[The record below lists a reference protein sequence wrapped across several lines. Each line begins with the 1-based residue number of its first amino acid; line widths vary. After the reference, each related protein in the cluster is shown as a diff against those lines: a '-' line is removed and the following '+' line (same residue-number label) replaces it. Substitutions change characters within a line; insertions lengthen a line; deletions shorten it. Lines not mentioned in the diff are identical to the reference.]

1 MPTKLAAGE
10 PCGWTAASN
19 YAGMCDRT
27 VDPKLECI
35 DGKCAAPA
43 APGPSPPAPSPPTAC
58 SNQGVKCY
66 DGDMAEPVSGIT
78 CCNNV
83 VCPIT
88 TDPFASAY
96 CPVAAGTPTCTGS
109 GTALYDVKCW
119 DGAGNSGAGAAV
131 DPAVACCYGDCTV
144 SSGTVDGYCP

>member
-1 MPTKLAAGE
+1 MFRYCMPTKLAAGE
-10 PCGWTAASN
+10 PCGWTAASVSARTLFPLHHNIILFLQN

-66 DGDMAEPVSGIT
+66 DGDLAEAVSGIT

-83 VCPIT
+83 FT
-88 TDPFASAY
+88 KYYDPMIFREVIDLKCCISY
-96 CPVAAGTPTCTGS
+96 S
-109 GTALYDVKCW
+109 GCLPHND
-119 DGAGNSGAGAAV
+119 
-131 DPAVACCYGDCTV
+131 
-144 SSGTVDGYCP
+144 